1 MPTVN
6 VYNLSKEKVGELT
19 LNEAIFN
26 RPVEPHLLHRVV
38 TMQAGQPAVGHG
50 GDQGP
55 IPGPGRRQKTFSPE
69 GRRTS
74 PGRGEYLA
82 PDAQGWGGFRPPTTG
97 LPG

>member
-19 LNEAIFN
+19 LNEDIFN

-38 TMQAGQPAVGHG
+38 TMQTGQPAVRHR
-50 GDQGP
+50 GDQRP

-69 GRRTS
+69 GRRTG
-74 PGRGEYLA
+74 PGRG
-82 PDAQGWGGFRPPTTG
+82 RIPP
-97 LPG
+97 P